1 MEVKK
6 VVEKWEIWDEEEEVT
21 RSEEE
26 AKKLVPKEFHQ
37 WIKVFSKKQSE
48 QMLMRKSIGPC
59 DRDERGIYTKERKSV
74 PVVKEGKRGS
84 KRVYLRAAEEGV
96 HLTVQV
102 TPDSAS
108 ILYREKGWKEADSTR
123 LLIFK

>member
-1 MEVKK
+1 MIEM
-6 VVEKWEIWDEEEEVT
+6 
-21 RSEEE
+21 
-26 AKKLVPKEFHQ
+26 KEGF
-37 WIKVFSKKQSE
+37 IP
-48 QMLMRKSIGPC
+48 RK
-59 DRDERGIYTKERKSV
+59 RKSV

-108 ILYREKGWKEADSTR
+108 ILYREKGWKEANSTR
-123 LLIFK
+123 LPIFK